1 MKSEFDDFINERD
14 ERAAREKRVYGE
26 IYRNLIS
33 PDGTLEVSRGEMPF
47 GKTFFTFQTTTQWIN
62 DNVQLVGEMKMF
74 NEDESE
80 YERVGDDFGNIEIT
94 SDNID
99 LIKQR
104 PVDFSRESAIA
115 KYLLMHPF
123 HNLPD
128 LVLVVSAPWV
138 DNRNA
143 PQWKDGVATTDS
155 CDIESISDDI
165 DKVLLKLGSD
175 HTVYALDGQHRLI
188 GIRGAIKM
196 LREEVLQVRKKD
208 GTYLGK
214 NAHHLNDWL
223 EEVEDFG
230 ITKADILK
238 FRQENVGI
246 KLVPAVCKGETWDQ
260 AIQRVASIFK
270 AFNTTSVAVP
280 KGATA
285 VMDHED
291 GYAIIARQAWKDHD
305 FLKDL
310 KDSNGEE
317 IRRRRLSPLH
327 NTISAKS
334 TVLTTM
340 ATMKRMVEEYLA
352 SDNNYAMWKLPRER
366 NALGQPPSD
375 ELVAMGSRDF
385 ARLWDGIATLPSM
398 QSIEPWDLLP
408 EETRKSVEPRDAR
421 NVAEVR
427 RIPTSTTD
435 GGAHMLFRP
444 LGQQAL
450 AHGVGVVVHH
460 AQNAMSLDEVFERL
474 GRYDAKGGFR
484 LDDRRQPWWGV
495 LYDERQ
501 DKIVTKGWKLA
512 GRLIAYMLTG
522 HTNDAEE
529 LRRAFAQERKSST
542 PGMSFDLSGKE
553 VPTDLLQLPPR
564 LV

>member
-1 MKSEFDDFINERD
+1 MNNEFDDFINERD
-14 ERAAREKRVYGE
+14 QRAAREKRVYGE

-33 PDGTLEVSRGEMPF
+33 PDGTIEVSRGEMPY
-47 GKTFFTFQTTTQWIN
+47 GKTFFTFQTTTQWVN

-74 NEDESE
+74 NEDDSE

-104 PVDFSRESAIA
+104 PVDFSREAAIA

-143 PQWKDGVATTDS
+143 PQWKDGVATADS
-155 CDIESISDDI
+155 CDVEVISEDI
-165 DKVLLKLGSD
+165 DKVLLKLGKD
-175 HTVYALDGQHRLI
+175 YTVYALDGQHRLI
-188 GIRGAIKM
+188 GIRGAIRM
-196 LREEVLQVRKKD
+196 LQEEVLQVRKKD
-208 GTYLGK
+208 GKYTGK
-214 NAHHLNDWL
+214 NAHHLHEWL
-223 EEVEDFG
+223 EEVEEFG

-291 GYAIIARQAWKDHD
+291 GYAIIARQTWKEHD

-310 KDSNGEE
+310 KDKNGEE
-317 IRRRRLSPLH
+317 VRKRRLSPLH

-352 SDNNYAMWKLPRER
+352 SDNEYAMWKLPRER

-375 ELVAMGSRDF
+375 ELVGMGARDF

-398 QSIEPWDLLP
+398 RDIEPWEMLP
-408 EETRKSVEPRDAR
+408 AEIREKTKQREAR

-427 RIPTSTTD
+427 RIPTSKTD

-450 AHGVGVVVHH
+450 AHGVGLVVHH
-460 AQNAMSLDEVFERL
+460 AQNAMSLEEVFERL

-484 LDDRRQPWWGV
+484 LDDRQQPWWGV

-529 LRRAFAQERKSST
+529 LRKAFANERKSST
-542 PGMSFDLSGKE
+542 AGMSFDLTGKE
-553 VPTDLLQLPPR
+553 VPTELLQLPPR

>member
-352 SDNNYAMWKLPRER
+352 SDNNYAMWKLPR
-366 NALGQPPSD
+366 
-375 ELVAMGSRDF
+375 
-385 ARLWDGIATLPSM
+385 
-398 QSIEPWDLLP
+398 
-408 EETRKSVEPRDAR
+408 
-421 NVAEVR
+421 
-427 RIPTSTTD
+427 
-435 GGAHMLFRP
+435 
-444 LGQQAL
+444 
-450 AHGVGVVVHH
+450 
-460 AQNAMSLDEVFERL
+460 
-474 GRYDAKGGFR
+474 
-484 LDDRRQPWWGV
+484 
-495 LYDERQ
+495 
-501 DKIVTKGWKLA
+501 
-512 GRLIAYMLTG
+512 
-522 HTNDAEE
+522 
-529 LRRAFAQERKSST
+529 
-542 PGMSFDLSGKE
+542 
-553 VPTDLLQLPPR
+553 
-564 LV
+564 

>member
-1 MKSEFDDFINERD
+1 MNTEFDDFINERD
-14 ERAAREKRVYGE
+14 QRAAREKRVYGE

-33 PDGTLEVSRGEMPF
+33 PDGTIEVSRGEMPY

-94 SDNID
+94 SENID

-143 PQWKDGVATTDS
+143 PQWKDGVATADS
-155 CDIESISDDI
+155 CEIETISEDI

-175 HTVYALDGQHRLI
+175 YTVYALDGQHRLI

-208 GTYLGK
+208 GKYAGK
-214 NAHHLNDWL
+214 NAHHLNEWL
-223 EEVEDFG
+223 EEVADFG

-291 GYAIIARQAWKDHD
+291 GYAIIARQTWKEHE
-305 FLKDL
+305 FLKDV
-310 KDSNGEE
+310 KDATGEE
-317 IRRRRLSPLH
+317 LRKRRLSPLH

-352 SDNNYAMWKLPRER
+352 SDNTYAMWKLPRDR

-375 ELVAMGSRDF
+375 ELVAAGARDF
-385 ARLWDGIATLPSM
+385 AKLWDGIATLPSM
-398 QSIEPWDLLP
+398 QSIEPWELLP
-408 EETRKSVEPRDAR
+408 ERVRQSTQQREAR

-450 AHGVGVVVHH
+450 AHGVGLVVHH

-474 GRYDAKGGFR
+474 NRYDAVGGFR
-484 LDDRRQPWWGV
+484 LDDRLQPWWGV

-529 LRRAFAQERKSST
+529 LRRAFANERKSST
-542 PGMSFDLSGKE
+542 PGMSFDLTGKE
-553 VPTDLLQLPPR
+553 VPTESLQLPPR
-564 LV
+564 LI